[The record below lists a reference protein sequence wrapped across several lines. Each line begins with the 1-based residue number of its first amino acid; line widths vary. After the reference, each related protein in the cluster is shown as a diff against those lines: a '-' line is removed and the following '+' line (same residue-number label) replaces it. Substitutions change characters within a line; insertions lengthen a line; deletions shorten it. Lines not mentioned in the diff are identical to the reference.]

1 MIGSTLINTRM
12 QAMIDVNDRLERSEA
27 ITEEKGLRRTRVP
40 RASGNIL
47 GWSGS
52 KENSLDSQTHQRWKK
67 IYLPIQARTITGA
80 IINKSARGSVMF
92 VDEMNRESC
101 FTHGRPV

>member
-1 MIGSTLINTRM
+1 M

-52 KENSLDSQTHQRWKK
+52 KENSLDSQTHQRRKK
-67 IYLPIQARTITGA
+67 IYLPIQARTITEA
-80 IINKSARGSVMF
+80 IINKSTRGLVMF
-92 VDEMNRESC
+92 VDAMIRESC